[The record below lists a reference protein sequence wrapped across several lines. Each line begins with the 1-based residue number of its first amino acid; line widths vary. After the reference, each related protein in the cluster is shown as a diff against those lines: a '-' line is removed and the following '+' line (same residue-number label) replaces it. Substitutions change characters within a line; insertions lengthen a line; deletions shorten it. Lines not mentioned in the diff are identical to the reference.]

1 MSSLTPVGT
10 SATVIRAGRSFL
22 VVVQRGEHE
31 MLAREFHEDAHRYQ
45 NGECIVWAAGHV
57 LMGASRGS
65 RPEPPLCSRPGVTV
79 GDTKANDV
87 PGIIVTLSGISQV
100 LSLQVRDGR
109 IYRLFGQ
116 CNPDRSETLAAPAK
130 PAALES

>member
-22 VVVQRGEHE
+22 VVVQRGEQE

-57 LMGASRGS
+57 LVGASRG
-65 RPEPPLCSRPGVTV
+65 SRPGVTV

-87 PGIIVTLSGISQV
+87 PGIIVKLSGISQV